1 MWRVV
6 PRMPHIGITRLLR
19 GIDKKPANFAP
30 GCALA
35 IAERV
40 PRGLGSGE

>member
-1 MWRVV
+1 
-6 PRMPHIGITRLLR
+6 MPHIGIARLFR

-35 IAERV
+35 IVERAV
-40 PRGLGSGE
+40 AWGLGSGE